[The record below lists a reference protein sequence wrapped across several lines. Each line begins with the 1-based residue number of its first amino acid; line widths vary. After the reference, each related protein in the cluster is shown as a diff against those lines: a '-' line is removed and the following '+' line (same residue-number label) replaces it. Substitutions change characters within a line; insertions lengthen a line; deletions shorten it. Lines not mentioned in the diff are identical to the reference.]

1 MLILQLLQI
10 CFNSIKIVEK
20 FSKKGYNTYME
31 NFFIIDGNSLINR
44 AFYALPLLS
53 NDKGEYSNAVYGF
66 CNILTKL
73 ILENKVDKILVAF
86 DMKAK
91 TFRHKMYEEY
101 KANRK
106 GMPIELFSQM
116 PILKEMLKLMKIK
129 TLELEGYEADDIIGT
144 IASNKSTK
152 NYIITGDKDS
162 LQLINEN
169 TEVWLTKKGISEIEK
184 FDTNHFYEVY
194 GLSPNQMVDLKA
206 LMGDSSDN
214 IPGVKGIGEKTAL
227 NLLKEYNT
235 VENLYENIENIK
247 GKVQEK
253 LKYDKDMCFLSK
265 TLATINR
272 EVPINLELN
281 ETNLSFPFNQEVAVF
296 FNNYQFKTLLNKPQL
311 FKDIDTSIIKET
323 KKVSKKYVENI
334 DELNE
339 LIIDLKN
346 NNPFCIYFDTDIHIA
361 NSKYEEII
369 VKINQSLL
377 DTGIDFLQFLNSF
390 KEILED
396 ETIKKIIFD
405 VKQNKHNFKN
415 YNINIKGEIFDVIL
429 ADYLLRSGKKSVK
442 SIKDLCENMFFSEE
456 DKAVCLFN
464 SYIEFDKKLIENSMQ
479 KLYYDIEF
487 PLINVLYSMEEDG
500 FKLDKELLSN
510 LNKEYNEELES
521 IQASIL
527 ELAGEKFNIN
537 SPKQLAEILYAKL
550 GLPNKA
556 KNSTSYEVL
565 ENLIN
570 VHPIIELII
579 RYRKI
584 AKLNNTYIESYLE
597 KIDQNTNLVH
607 TIFNQMQTATGRL
620 SSTEPNLQNIPIR
633 EKEGRNLRKIFI
645 SRFENGKIISAD
657 YSQIELRLLAHF
669 SKDKKL
675 VDAFLNGDDI
685 HKKTASEI
693 FGFPLALVTD
703 DMRRQ
708 AKEVNFGI
716 IYGISDFG
724 LSQSIKT
731 TRKEAKMYIERYFES
746 YPKVK
751 EYLESSIEFA
761 KINGYV
767 KTLYNR
773 RRIIDELNSNN
784 YNLKQFGQRVALNM
798 PLQGTA
804 SDIIKIAMIEVYN
817 EIKKQNLK
825 SKLILQIHDELIV
838 DTSSDEIEIVT
849 QILKDKMENVVKLL
863 VPLNV
868 NVSVGD
874 NLFKL

>member
-1 MLILQLLQI
+1 
-10 CFNSIKIVEK
+10 
-20 FSKKGYNTYME
+20 ME

-91 TFRHKMYEEY
+91 TFRHKMYAEY

-106 GMPIELFSQM
+106 GMPEELFSQM
-116 PILKEMLKLMKIK
+116 PILKEMLKLMQIK

-144 IASNKSTK
+144 LASNKTTK

-169 TEVWLTKKGISEIEK
+169 TEVWLTRKGISEIEK
-184 FDTNHFYEVY
+184 FDIAHFNEVY
-194 GLSPNQMVDLKA
+194 GLEPEKMVDIKA

-227 NLLKEYNT
+227 NLLKEYNS
-235 VENLYENIENIK
+235 VENLYNNIENIK

-253 LKYDKDMCFLSK
+253 LINDKEMCFLSK

-272 EVPINLELN
+272 EVPIKIDFN
-281 ETNLSFPFNQEVAVF
+281 ETNLSFPFEKEVAAF

-311 FKDIDTSIIKET
+311 FKELDNSLLKET
-323 KKVSKKYVENI
+323 KKISKKLINTKEELEN
-334 DELNE
+334 

-346 NNPFCIYFDTDIHIA
+346 NNPFSIYIDNNVHIA
-361 NSKYEEII
+361 NSAYEEIVVTI
-369 VKINQSLL
+369 KQSLL
-377 DTGIDFLQFLNSF
+377 DDGINFNDFLNIIKPL
-390 KEILED
+390 LED
-396 ETIKKIIFD
+396 ETIKKIIYD
-405 VKQNKHNFKN
+405 VKQNKYIFKD
-415 YNINIKGEIFDVIL
+415 YNINFKGEVFDIVL
-429 ADYLLRSGKKSVK
+429 ADYLLKGGKKTIK
-442 SIKDLCENMFFSEE
+442 SINELCENQMFSTDDKGACMYFCYKKFNALLEE
-456 DKAVCLFN
+456 
-464 SYIEFDKKLIENSMQ
+464 YSMQ
-479 KLYYDIEF
+479 NLYYNIEF
-487 PLINVLYSMEEDG
+487 PLINVLYSMEESG
-500 FKLDKELLSN
+500 FKLDEELLTN
-510 LNKEYNEELES
+510 LNKEYNEELS
-521 IQASIL
+521 IIQNKIM

-537 SPKQLAEILYAKL
+537 SPKQLAEILYTKL
-550 GLPNKA
+550 GLPNKS

-565 ENLIN
+565 ENLLNI
-570 VHPIIELII
+570 HPIIELII

-584 AKLNNTYIESYLE
+584 AKLNNTYVESYLE
-597 KIDQNTNLVH
+597 KIDKNTQFVH
-607 TIFNQMQTATGRL
+607 TIFNQMLTSTGRL

-633 EKEGRNLRKIFI
+633 EIEGRNLRKIFI
-645 SRFENGKIISAD
+645 SRYENGKIISAD

-669 SKDKKL
+669 SQDEKL
-675 VDAFLNGDDI
+675 VNAFLDGVDI

-693 FGFPLALVTD
+693 FGYPIEFVTP
-703 DMRRQ
+703 DMRRR

-716 IYGISDFG
+716 VYGISDFG
-724 LSQSIKT
+724 LSQSIHS
-731 TRKEAKMYIERYFES
+731 TRKEAKQYIERYFES

-751 EYLESSIEFA
+751 EYLESSVEFA
-761 KINGYV
+761 KENGYV

-773 RRIIDELNSNN
+773 RRNIDELNSNN

-817 EIKKQNLK
+817 EIKKQSLK

-838 DTSSDEIEIVT
+838 DACNGEVGLIKE
-849 QILKDKMENVVKLL
+849 ILKSKMENVVKLL
-863 VPLNV
+863 VPLEV
-868 NVSVGD
+868 NITVGE
-874 NLFKL
+874 NLFKA